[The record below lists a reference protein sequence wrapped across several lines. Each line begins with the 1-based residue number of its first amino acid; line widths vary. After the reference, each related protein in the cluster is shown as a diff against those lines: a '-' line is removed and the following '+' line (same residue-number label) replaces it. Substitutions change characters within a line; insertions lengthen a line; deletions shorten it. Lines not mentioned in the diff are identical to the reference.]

1 MNATI
6 ISIGDELLIGQTVNT
21 NAAWM
26 GEQLLNIGVHARW
39 VTTVGDRHA
48 DLLHALSIASSRAD
62 VILMTGGL
70 GPTHDD
76 VTKKAACE
84 FFGASLTLNKKVL
97 AQVKA
102 RFRKRGIAMA
112 PVNEEQALVPDNAE
126 IMQNE
131 LGTAPGMVFKR
142 DNITCYIMPGVPG
155 EMKGMMT
162 RVVLPQLRKRLGGR
176 TILIKTLMTTGVPE
190 SSLFERLNNLDEIE
204 KQARIAFLPSLFGVK
219 IRLLAVS
226 TSRPDAEKRLA
237 AAELMVRKKIADA
250 IYAEED
256 ISLVKAV
263 ADLLLERKK
272 TLAVAES
279 CTGGL
284 VANLLTNIPGSSG
297 FFNRGVIAYSNDA
310 KKELLQVPGQTLEEY
325 GAVSAETAHAM
336 AEGVRKISATDFG
349 IAVTGIAGPGGGTA
363 AKPVGLV
370 YVACSDALETITER
384 HLFANDRQGNKQ
396 RSAQA
401 ILNLLRKQII
411 KDDV

>member
-1 MNATI
+1 
-6 ISIGDELLIGQTVNT
+6 
-21 NAAWM
+21 
-26 GEQLLNIGVHARW
+26 
-39 VTTVGDRHA
+39 
-48 DLLHALSIASSRAD
+48 
-62 VILMTGGL
+62 
-70 GPTHDD
+70 
-76 VTKKAACE
+76 
-84 FFGASLTLNKKVL
+84 
-97 AQVKA
+97 
-102 RFRKRGIAMA
+102 
-112 PVNEEQALVPDNAE
+112 
-126 IMQNE
+126 
-131 LGTAPGMVFKR
+131 
-142 DNITCYIMPGVPG
+142 
-155 EMKGMMT
+155 
-162 RVVLPQLRKRLGGR
+162 
-176 TILIKTLMTTGVPE
+176 
-190 SSLFERLNNLDEIE
+190 
-204 KQARIAFLPSLFGVK
+204 
-219 IRLLAVS
+219 
-226 TSRPDAEKRLA
+226 
-237 AAELMVRKKIADA
+237 MVRKKIADA

-401 ILNLLRKQII
+401 ILNLLMCNAR
-411 KDDV
+411 